1 MNLLE
6 MFSRPFMQQA
16 LIARASTVTVQIG
29 ENEGITQTIQYS
41 VKHTLEILEKQLER
55 IDASSALGMWEF
67 ASYVISNSPV
77 VANNVAHMYLA
88 LTQGEGSFI
97 SSAAAH
103 LWDGEEEKDQAAT
116 ILERIR
122 KITHPVFGL
131 RDSSDIT
138 LYAKWTV
145 QGGIS
150 YTVEH
155 YQQNVADNEYT
166 LADKESKT
174 GATGQPSLN
183 LFNPSV
189 WGQST
194 A

>member
-6 MFSRPFMQQA
+6 MFSRPFMQRA

-88 LTQGEGSFI
+88 FTGKEK
-97 SSAAAH
+97 AH
-103 LWDGEEEKDQAAT
+103 SYQA
-116 ILERIR
+116 
-122 KITHPVFGL
+122 L
-131 RDSSDIT
+131 R
-138 LYAKWTV
+138 A
-145 QGGIS
+145 
-150 YTVEH
+150 
-155 YQQNVADNEYT
+155 
-166 LADKESKT
+166 
-174 GATGQPSLN
+174 SL
-183 LFNPSV
+183 
-189 WGQST
+189 GR
-194 A
+194 